1 MRTQIFSAATAAA
14 LTLGAVAADAMPAN
28 IVVGPAAAP
37 HATLVAGFCGLGF
50 HRGPFGR
57 CVRNGVIVRRVGPA
71 FGRVCVTRRF
81 GFGVRRV
88 CR

>member
-1 MRTQIFSAATAAA
+1 MRTQIFAAVTAVA
-14 LTLGAVAADAMPAN
+14 LTLGSVAADAMPAN
-28 IVVGPAAAP
+28 VVIGPAVAP
-37 HATLVAGFCGLGF
+37 QVTLVRGFCGLGF

-57 CVRNGVIVRRVGPA
+57 CVRNGAVVVVGRPA

-81 GFGVRRV
+81 GFGFRRV